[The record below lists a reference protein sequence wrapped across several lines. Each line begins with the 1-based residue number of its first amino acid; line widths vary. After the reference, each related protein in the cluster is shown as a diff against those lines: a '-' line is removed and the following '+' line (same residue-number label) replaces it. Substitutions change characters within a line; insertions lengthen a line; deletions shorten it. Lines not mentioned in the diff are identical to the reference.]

1 MRICHWLELIL
12 LLTIQAA
19 AEIQS
24 RVLLLLILLSLLPAT
39 CIFLEESTGIS
50 IASICVTFLVVAV
63 GSCFYTAT
71 RLDSMQQRVFK
82 LALATEANY
91 FQVLHPTADTSEH
104 LIQVSTMLTNHSG
117 GLSQELAQPEQ
128 DLKSRYIEA
137 LCQLIH
143 FQRAVCDPL
152 ASMGLEVVANIKS
165 VTELDE
171 REGTADNILYFEV
184 MSDGLQQVQDA
195 WEMLQTLDVEI
206 VSAHDFFAVASSR
219 KCCRIVVSL
228 RGYLATIFL
237 LEKSL
242 SFLESQRGLS
252 DAANSLGLLDKTTA
266 ASWQASGRQGA
277 SEFPR
282 SVFAA
287 TALLRLLALYSSFII
302 AIFIHKLGSG
312 KYDPN
317 EQGPFSPRLS
327 AMALPFWVCG
337 AVLLWEFLRS
347 CCDTF
352 ADGSTRALKIR
363 PRPTQVWYRKY
374 LGVQGR
380 YYAFKVAALQLIT
393 VVIQGLAK
401 ASLFGAIRDQ
411 RSSEALNSASV
422 HCFMGLLLCNC
433 IFPALVLA
441 FPNCVSSRVGAAVMD
456 AFLDFG
462 YLITSLWVYID
473 FASPEH
479 FAPIFLETFL
489 NYASIYICIAH
500 ILCVCR
506 SLETADWASLFQVQH
521 AEPMWGP
528 VRRRLFSSAYACALV
543 IFVGVMLGD
552 IVYLH
557 EAGPCSPCSCSATAP
572 GSLLLERCPFRSGY
586 FAYRAP
592 PLALDL
598 AKRNITEIL
607 PDAFLAAGRVRS
619 RVTSLSLRGNH
630 LTELPEGLFVDLLD
644 QDFINI
650 TSLDLGYNRL
660 MALSAGVFQTRS
672 ARKVR
677 MDSLHLESN
686 HFTTLPAGVF
696 KGVEVDQVYLRN
708 NNLTQLHAEA
718 FHGLT
723 FGQNRTLDIS
733 QNNLRQLP
741 PKVFDGLELDRL
753 YLQNNNLSQLHA
765 ETFQGLTFGQNGIL
779 DMSRNKLQTL
789 HADTFQNLT
798 FGQNGILD
806 MSQNTLQVLHAE
818 AFHGLTFGG
827 NGMLD
832 MSHNQ
837 LRALIAETFRGLA
850 FSENGILDMSK
861 NQLQDLP
868 PKLFDGLWLKGLY
881 LQKND
886 LSQLHAQTLH
896 GLTFGQNGI
905 LDMSQNQLQEL
916 SADTFHG
923 LIFGEK
929 FILNMSQNTLQVLHA
944 DTFQGLTFG
953 QNGILDMSQNKLHI
967 LHADTFQGLTFGQ
980 NGILDMS
987 RNKLQTLHSDTF
999 QGLAFGQNGILT
1011 MSQNQLQE
1019 LSADTFHGLI
1029 FGEKFILN
1037 MSQNTLQVLHADT
1050 FQGLTFGQNGILDM
1064 SQNKLHILHADTF
1077 QGLTFG
1083 QNGILDMSQ
1092 NALQVLH
1099 ADTFQ
1104 GLTFGEN
1111 GILDMSQNKLHILHA
1126 DTFQGLTF
1134 GQNGILDMS
1143 QNKLHILHADTFQ
1156 GLTFGQNGTLDMS
1169 QNKLQILHA
1178 DTFQG
1183 LTFGQNGILDMSQN
1197 KLQTLHAETF
1207 QNLTFGE
1214 KGILDMSQNTLQVL
1228 HADTFQGL
1236 TFGQNGI
1243 LTCRRILQTP
1253 FMVSESILTCRNN

>member
-1 MRICHWLELIL
+1 MQVIVLESLSTEPTILYRLYNELRHTDFSSKSFELRQALYDSIHPWPWQADKWISIEEAQTAWLQIFQGGTRDQNSPADDLPKPKFEADKFQDVSTDMPFPCGHPYCNQFHDNAHGFCDKHRWSHVWRKAFSAVMRICHWLELIL

-266 ASWQASGRQGA
+266 ASWEASGRQGA

-741 PKVFDGLELDRL
+741 PKGL
-753 YLQNNNLSQLHA
+753 
-765 ETFQGLTFGQNGIL
+765 
-779 DMSRNKLQTL
+779 
-789 HADTFQNLT
+789 
-798 FGQNGILD
+798 
-806 MSQNTLQVLHAE
+806 
-818 AFHGLTFGG
+818 
-827 NGMLD
+827 
-832 MSHNQ
+832 
-837 LRALIAETFRGLA
+837 
-850 FSENGILDMSK
+850 
-861 NQLQDLP
+861 
-868 PKLFDGLWLKGLY
+868 
-881 LQKND
+881 
-886 LSQLHAQTLH
+886 
-896 GLTFGQNGI
+896 
-905 LDMSQNQLQEL
+905 
-916 SADTFHG
+916 
-923 LIFGEK
+923 
-929 FILNMSQNTLQVLHA
+929 
-944 DTFQGLTFG
+944 
-953 QNGILDMSQNKLHI
+953 
-967 LHADTFQGLTFGQ
+967 
-980 NGILDMS
+980 
-987 RNKLQTLHSDTF
+987 
-999 QGLAFGQNGILT
+999 
-1011 MSQNQLQE
+1011 
-1019 LSADTFHGLI
+1019 
-1029 FGEKFILN
+1029 
-1037 MSQNTLQVLHADT
+1037 
-1050 FQGLTFGQNGILDM
+1050 
-1064 SQNKLHILHADTF
+1064 
-1077 QGLTFG
+1077 
-1083 QNGILDMSQ
+1083 
-1092 NALQVLH
+1092 
-1099 ADTFQ
+1099 
-1104 GLTFGEN
+1104 
-1111 GILDMSQNKLHILHA
+1111 
-1126 DTFQGLTF
+1126 
-1134 GQNGILDMS
+1134 
-1143 QNKLHILHADTFQ
+1143 
-1156 GLTFGQNGTLDMS
+1156 
-1169 QNKLQILHA
+1169 
-1178 DTFQG
+1178 
-1183 LTFGQNGILDMSQN
+1183 
-1197 KLQTLHAETF
+1197 
-1207 QNLTFGE
+1207 
-1214 KGILDMSQNTLQVL
+1214 
-1228 HADTFQGL
+1228 
-1236 TFGQNGI
+1236 
-1243 LTCRRILQTP
+1243 
-1253 FMVSESILTCRNN
+1253 

>member
-1 MRICHWLELIL
+1 MQIFSSKRFELRQALYDSIQPWPWQADKWISIEEAQTVWFKFLQGGTRDQISPDDLPKPKFEADRFQDVSTDMPFPCGHPYCNQFHDNAHGFCDKHRWSRVWRKVSSKVTSICYWLELIL

-24 RVLLLLILLSLLPAT
+24 RILLLLILLSLLPAT

-266 ASWQASGRQGA
+266 ASWEASGRQGA

-441 FPNCVSSRVGAAVMD
+441 FPNCVS
-456 AFLDFG
+456 
-462 YLITSLWVYID
+462 
-473 FASPEH
+473 
-479 FAPIFLETFL
+479 
-489 NYASIYICIAH
+489 
-500 ILCVCR
+500 
-506 SLETADWASLFQVQH
+506 
-521 AEPMWGP
+521 
-528 VRRRLFSSAYACALV
+528 
-543 IFVGVMLGD
+543 
-552 IVYLH
+552 
-557 EAGPCSPCSCSATAP
+557 
-572 GSLLLERCPFRSGY
+572 
-586 FAYRAP
+586 
-592 PLALDL
+592 
-598 AKRNITEIL
+598 
-607 PDAFLAAGRVRS
+607 
-619 RVTSLSLRGNH
+619 
-630 LTELPEGLFVDLLD
+630 
-644 QDFINI
+644 
-650 TSLDLGYNRL
+650 
-660 MALSAGVFQTRS
+660 
-672 ARKVR
+672 
-677 MDSLHLESN
+677 
-686 HFTTLPAGVF
+686 
-696 KGVEVDQVYLRN
+696 
-708 NNLTQLHAEA
+708 
-718 FHGLT
+718 
-723 FGQNRTLDIS
+723 
-733 QNNLRQLP
+733 
-741 PKVFDGLELDRL
+741 
-753 YLQNNNLSQLHA
+753 
-765 ETFQGLTFGQNGIL
+765 
-779 DMSRNKLQTL
+779 
-789 HADTFQNLT
+789 
-798 FGQNGILD
+798 
-806 MSQNTLQVLHAE
+806 
-818 AFHGLTFGG
+818 
-827 NGMLD
+827 
-832 MSHNQ
+832 
-837 LRALIAETFRGLA
+837 
-850 FSENGILDMSK
+850 
-861 NQLQDLP
+861 
-868 PKLFDGLWLKGLY
+868 
-881 LQKND
+881 
-886 LSQLHAQTLH
+886 
-896 GLTFGQNGI
+896 
-905 LDMSQNQLQEL
+905 
-916 SADTFHG
+916 
-923 LIFGEK
+923 
-929 FILNMSQNTLQVLHA
+929 
-944 DTFQGLTFG
+944 
-953 QNGILDMSQNKLHI
+953 
-967 LHADTFQGLTFGQ
+967 
-980 NGILDMS
+980 
-987 RNKLQTLHSDTF
+987 
-999 QGLAFGQNGILT
+999 
-1011 MSQNQLQE
+1011 
-1019 LSADTFHGLI
+1019 
-1029 FGEKFILN
+1029 
-1037 MSQNTLQVLHADT
+1037 
-1050 FQGLTFGQNGILDM
+1050 
-1064 SQNKLHILHADTF
+1064 
-1077 QGLTFG
+1077 
-1083 QNGILDMSQ
+1083 
-1092 NALQVLH
+1092 
-1099 ADTFQ
+1099 
-1104 GLTFGEN
+1104 
-1111 GILDMSQNKLHILHA
+1111 
-1126 DTFQGLTF
+1126 
-1134 GQNGILDMS
+1134 
-1143 QNKLHILHADTFQ
+1143 
-1156 GLTFGQNGTLDMS
+1156 
-1169 QNKLQILHA
+1169 
-1178 DTFQG
+1178 
-1183 LTFGQNGILDMSQN
+1183 
-1197 KLQTLHAETF
+1197 
-1207 QNLTFGE
+1207 
-1214 KGILDMSQNTLQVL
+1214 
-1228 HADTFQGL
+1228 
-1236 TFGQNGI
+1236 
-1243 LTCRRILQTP
+1243 
-1253 FMVSESILTCRNN
+1253 